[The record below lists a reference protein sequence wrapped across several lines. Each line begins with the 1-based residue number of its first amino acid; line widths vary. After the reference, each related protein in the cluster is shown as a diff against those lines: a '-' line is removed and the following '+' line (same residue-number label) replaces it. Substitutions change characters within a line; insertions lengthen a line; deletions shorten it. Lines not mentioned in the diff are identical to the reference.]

1 MQRRA
6 LDILTGNHDVYGE
19 VLMTYTT
26 LHTDRFSWHADRY
39 SWHIL
44 TGTHTETYSWRT
56 VRHSW
61 HEALFNVRHLW
72 TRPENFGFRKIR

>member
-44 TGTHTETYSWRT
+44 
-56 VRHSW
+56 
-61 HEALFNVRHLW
+61 
-72 TRPENFGFRKIR
+72 